1 MNGRYG
7 RALGVLLL
15 ASQGAWASA
24 QDVSGIACA
33 GGELTVVTGEAFS
46 ARCTGDLR
54 IAASSVIEAEASIT
68 LVAGGSLWMTGIL
81 SAPVIELTAYQDAYL
96 AGGFF
101 SGSPFHFP
109 EVSVVGHA
117 GSSSATL
124 RTFSDIVAYP
134 MIHPVYGAVTFTH
147 VYVEPMPMA
156 PPAEVVV
163 LVLAPLEAPSPVP
176 EPAMPLMF
184 GLGAAL
190 LAWKRARMSRSAHR
204 AGNPNVKLEN

>member
-7 RALGVLLL
+7 RALAALLL

-68 LVAGGSLWMTGIL
+68 LVADGNLWMTGTL
-81 SAPVIELTAYQDAYL
+81 SAPVIHLFAYQNAYPADGGAFAEPARFSQPKQL
-96 AGGFF
+96 IFSAGTL
-101 SGSPFHFP
+101 
-109 EVSVVGHA
+109 SVA
-117 GSSSATL
+117 GSEV
-124 RTFSDIVAYP
+124 F
-134 MIHPVYGAVTFTH
+134 F
-147 VYVEPMPMA
+147 
-156 PPAEVVV
+156 PPASGFVGSLTVRDPAATVVWTPAV
-163 LVLAPLEAPSPVP
+163 LEATSPVP
-176 EPAMPLMF
+176 EPATPLMF

-204 AGNPNVKLEN
+204 TGNPNVKLEN